1 MINYIYIYN
10 NVTRKGFCM
19 KAGLL
24 DVKVCATRDEMG
36 AAAAKR
42 AGDILRKVLSEK
54 EEANVIF
61 AAAPSQNETLAH
73 LVEER
78 GIDWTR
84 VNAFHMDEYVGL
96 PFGHPARFS
105 QYLAEHIFD
114 LVPFRRV
121 FRLGEGN
128 GTPEEECRR
137 YEELLKEYPTD
148 LVCLGIGEN
157 GHIAFNDPGVADFR
171 DPVLVKLAALDDVC
185 RQQQVNDG
193 CFPTI
198 DDVPTHALTL
208 TIPALTAAKHLV
220 CTVPGK
226 TKTAAVTETVL
237 GREISERCPAT
248 IMRRHPSAT
257 LYCDY
262 DSAAGIL

>member
-1 MINYIYIYN
+1 
-10 NVTRKGFCM
+10 M

-24 DVKVCATRDEMG
+24 EVKVYANRDEMG
-36 AAAAKR
+36 AAAARR
-42 AGDILRKVLSEK
+42 AGDVLRRTLAEK
-54 EEANVIF
+54 GEANVIF

-73 LVEER
+73 LVLER

-96 PFGHPARFS
+96 PLSHPARFS
-105 QYLAEHIFD
+105 RYLAEHIFD

-121 FRLGEGN
+121 FRIGEGN
-128 GTPEEECRR
+128 GTPEEECHR

-171 DPVLVKLAALDDVC
+171 DPVLAKLAALDDVC

-193 CFPTI
+193 CFPAVEN
-198 DDVPTHALTL
+198 VPTHAMTL
-208 TIPALTAAKHLV
+208 TCPTLTRASHLFCIVPA
-220 CTVPGK
+220 K
-226 TKTAAVTETVL
+226 TKAVAVRATL
-237 GREISERCPAT
+237 CDPISEQCPAT
-248 IMRRHPSAT
+248 VLRRHDSAT
-257 LYCDY
+257 LYLEP
-262 DSAAGIL
+262 DSAALL